1 MINDYEKEIQLRV
14 EEEFKRK
21 LEDPEFVI
29 EQYQRLVA
37 SLRNKVD
44 RQDQQL
50 ESQQPKVDFY
60 DVVTQ
65 SDDWI
70 EMSAAVKL
78 LGLKGWGRNNTFQF
92 LRDRGVLRYNNEPY
106 QQYVERG
113 YFKIV
118 EQNFSNPQTGETMI
132 NRKPV
137 VSQKGI
143 DFIRRIIME

>member
-1 MINDYEKEIQLRV
+1 MTVKSLNDYEKEIQLRV
-14 EEEFKRK
+14 EQE
-21 LEDPEFVI
+21 LERRLKDPFFVI
-29 EQYQRLVA
+29 ESYQ
-37 SLRNKVD
+37 KVIAI
-44 RQDQQL
+44 QNTKIEAL
-50 ESQQPKVDFY
+50 LPKAEFF

-65 SDDWI
+65 SDDWV

-78 LGLKGWGRNNTFQF
+78 LGIKGWGRNNTFQF
-92 LRDRGVLRYNNEPY
+92 LRDRGVLRHNNEPY
-106 QQYVERG
+106 QQYVDRG

-118 EQNFSNPQTGETMI
+118 EQHFSNPQTGETMV